1 MWMTDLGFFLKGTH
15 LLRHREEQRMLCW
28 LPLTRCLTGG
38 MSRRDIVC
46 WKEELTMMRFT
57 ISHPSIIFRWVS
69 LMLFGSNYISMD
81 YMNRK
86 WNSLL
91 PVMAF
96 VLLSG
101 LQIGG
106 NTAFAQGQGMGQRS
120 SLPEIP
126 IKGDTTRTLSRYF
139 IEGSAATKAPAANGF
154 IQRWLVLE
162 PVKESVSRNNIVTD
176 KYLRTTFSTDN
187 FSDNFNLF
195 HYTYA
200 INKTN
205 FGILVWLVTVINCPE
220 EIKDVRMTAGCNSAS
235 MWWLNGQEA
244 MILSGDRDMIAD
256 NVTSDRLTLKK
267 GKNIVRG
274 AVINGPGMANFCVR
288 FIDEKGLPV
297 KNYTISYE

>member
-1 MWMTDLGFFLKGTH
+1 
-15 LLRHREEQRMLCW
+15 
-28 LPLTRCLTGG
+28 
-38 MSRRDIVC
+38 
-46 WKEELTMMRFT
+46 
-57 ISHPSIIFRWVS
+57 
-69 LMLFGSNYISMD
+69 
-81 YMNRK
+81 
-86 WNSLL
+86 
-91 PVMAF
+91 MAF
-96 VLLSG
+96 VVLSG

-106 NTAFAQGQGMGQRS
+106 NTAFAQVQGIVIRTPLS
-120 SLPEIP
+120 EIP

-139 IEGSAATKAPAANGF
+139 IEGSAATKAPDANGF

-162 PVKESVSRNNIVTD
+162 PVKESISRNNIFTD

-187 FSDNFNLF
+187 FSDNFTIVPKKGEIVKVKEQNLKWYALESKTFNFNLF

-200 INKTN
+200 INKPN